1 MYGPNVHELVYMTTY
16 THRLEG
22 SDATNCAVEIQV
34 KRHSRY
40 KINVGNSLIIHCPV
54 RYCEKKPVM
63 QWCKIETATCV
74 QLKEGKAEW
83 KANTFTLEV
92 FSVHQNDSGLYRC
105 RAIAENFSSESHGIE
120 VIVEEKSAT
129 IITIS
134 PENTTSISEGSQE
147 SGNPKILHIIY
158 ASASVGLCCPFI
170 VVCMFWSLRRYHA
183 SQKLYSKL
191 YEKTQLIA
199 EIKAKENGINPTE
212 TKEPGA
218 QATTRYA
225 QSCTLFCF
233 VQVRSP
239 AAAPSHTAGTA
250 PASEESSSLYYCS
263 MASPLQALHG
273 NTIYDNNVPPW
284 NAPRTAPNA
293 PRDDPVTPSVPVLLE
308 SPDGL
313 TYAALNHSAS
323 AERCQ
328 RRELTVENEFTE
340 YASINVK

>member
-1 MYGPNVHELVYMTTY
+1 MAGQQ
-16 THRLEG
+16 RLEDRQSVAVLLESG

-40 KINVGNSLIIHCPV
+40 KISVGNSLIIYCPV

-83 KANTFTLEV
+83 KANVFTLEV

-105 RAIAENFSSESHGIE
+105 RAIVENFSSESHGIE
-120 VIVEEKSAT
+120 VIVEEKSAN

-170 VVCMFWSLRRYHA
+170 IVCLFWSLRRYHA
-183 SQKLYSKL
+183 KQKRTAL
-191 YEKTQLIA
+191 TQQRQKSL
-199 EIKAKENGINPTE
+199 
-212 TKEPGA
+212 
-218 QATTRYA
+218 
-225 QSCTLFCF
+225 
-233 VQVRSP
+233 VRSP

-273 NTIYDNNVPPW
+273 NTIYDNSVPPW

-293 PRDDPVTPSVPVLLE
+293 PRDDPVIPSVPVLLE

-340 YASINVK
+340 YASINVNK

>member
-1 MYGPNVHELVYMTTY
+1 MAGQQ
-16 THRLEG
+16 RLEDRQSVAVLLESG

-183 SQKLYSKL
+183 KQKRTAL
-191 YEKTQLIA
+191 TQQRQKSL
-199 EIKAKENGINPTE
+199 
-212 TKEPGA
+212 
-218 QATTRYA
+218 
-225 QSCTLFCF
+225 
-233 VQVRSP
+233 VRSP